1 MINFIVNILSVPP
14 LRYPEKWKP
23 AFLAMQLGFI
33 AGGVG
38 LIGRDFLFYLTIQN
52 WEPLVL
58 SELFFA
64 SFIAF
69 GFILHTLGFA
79 KFGVILSCIAGVGSA
94 TAFIFLIGW
103 NSFFH
108 LWYINLAILIIAVPL
123 DIRLKS
129 FLALVFISI
138 YSYMFISF
146 SEMEPLYKINDLTE
160 SIIGVSN
167 IVGSLLVLGLPM
179 GMYSIFLEQ
188 ERNKSEKLLH
198 NIMPKS
204 IAEKLKNNIK
214 TISMDNPEIS
224 VLFADI
230 VSFTE
235 MSEKISS
242 EKIVGFLNDMF
253 SQFDDLTETYG
264 VEKIKTIGDS
274 YMVVSGMPVQKE
286 DHALTLFNLAK
297 EMIKISAQ
305 FKDHNGNPIKL
316 RIGINSGP
324 AISGVIGKSKFAFD
338 VWGDTINTALA
349 PTFSAC
355 LARRIASEVLF
366 DPAPAMTGTRPAASV
381 TVISITSS
389 CSSWDKV
396 GDSPVVP
403 TGTNP
408 CTPCC
413 ICQLTRSRR
422 AILSI

>member
-123 DIRLKS
+123 DIRLKA

-274 YMVVSGMPVQKE
+274 YMVVSGMPVQRE

-338 VWGDTINTALA
+338 VWGDTINTAARLESYGS
-349 PTFSAC
+349 PDCIHMSKNTFDLVDYKDSN
-355 LARRIASEVLF
+355 LERKTIQIRGKGLMDTVLVH
-366 DPAPAMTGTRPAASV
+366 T
-381 TVISITSS
+381 
-389 CSSWDKV
+389 
-396 GDSPVVP
+396 
-403 TGTNP
+403 
-408 CTPCC
+408 
-413 ICQLTRSRR
+413 
-422 AILSI
+422 

>member
-14 LRYPEKWKP
+14 LRYPQKWKP

-123 DIRLKS
+123 DIRLKA

-274 YMVVSGMPVQKE
+274 YMVVSGMPVQRE

-338 VWGDTINTALA
+338 VWGDTINTAARLESYGT
-349 PTFSAC
+349 PDCIHMSKNTFDLVNYKDSNIERKTIQIRGKG
-355 LARRIASEVLF
+355 LMDTVL
-366 DPAPAMTGTRPAASV
+366 V
-381 TVISITSS
+381 H
-389 CSSWDKV
+389 
-396 GDSPVVP
+396 
-403 TGTNP
+403 N
-408 CTPCC
+408 
-413 ICQLTRSRR
+413 
-422 AILSI
+422 

>member
-1 MINFIVNILSVPP
+1 MINFFVNILSVPP

-123 DIRLKS
+123 DIRLKA

-338 VWGDTINTALA
+338 VWGDTINTAARLESYGT
-349 PTFSAC
+349 PDCIHMSKNTFDLVNYKDSNIERKTIQIRGKG
-355 LARRIASEVLF
+355 LMDTVLVH
-366 DPAPAMTGTRPAASV
+366 T
-381 TVISITSS
+381 
-389 CSSWDKV
+389 
-396 GDSPVVP
+396 
-403 TGTNP
+403 
-408 CTPCC
+408 
-413 ICQLTRSRR
+413 
-422 AILSI
+422 

>member
-160 SIIGVSN
+160 SVIGVSN

-179 GMYSIFLEQ
+179 GTYSIFLEQ

-338 VWGDTINTALA
+338 VWGDTINTAARLESYGS
-349 PTFSAC
+349 PDCIHMSKNTFDLVNYKDSNIERKTIQIRGKG
-355 LARRIASEVLF
+355 LMDTVLVH
-366 DPAPAMTGTRPAASV
+366 T
-381 TVISITSS
+381 
-389 CSSWDKV
+389 
-396 GDSPVVP
+396 
-403 TGTNP
+403 
-408 CTPCC
+408 
-413 ICQLTRSRR
+413 
-422 AILSI
+422 

>member
-38 LIGRDFLFYLTIQN
+38 LVGRDLLFYLTIQN

-123 DIRLKS
+123 DIRLKA

-274 YMVVSGMPVQKE
+274 YMVVSGMPVQRE

-338 VWGDTINTALA
+338 VWGDTINTAARLESYGS
-349 PTFSAC
+349 PDCIHMSKNTFNLLNYKDSNIERKTIQIRGKG
-355 LARRIASEVLF
+355 LMETVLVY
-366 DPAPAMTGTRPAASV
+366 T
-381 TVISITSS
+381 
-389 CSSWDKV
+389 
-396 GDSPVVP
+396 
-403 TGTNP
+403 
-408 CTPCC
+408 
-413 ICQLTRSRR
+413 
-422 AILSI
+422 

>member
-94 TAFIFLIGW
+94 SAFIFLIGW

-123 DIRLKS
+123 DIRLKA

-338 VWGDTINTALA
+338 VWGDTINTAARLESYGT
-349 PTFSAC
+349 PDCIHMSKNTFDLVNYKDSNIERKTIQIRGKG
-355 LARRIASEVLF
+355 LMDTVLVH
-366 DPAPAMTGTRPAASV
+366 T
-381 TVISITSS
+381 
-389 CSSWDKV
+389 
-396 GDSPVVP
+396 
-403 TGTNP
+403 
-408 CTPCC
+408 
-413 ICQLTRSRR
+413 
-422 AILSI
+422 

>member
-123 DIRLKS
+123 DIRLKA

-253 SQFDDLTETYG
+253 SQFDELTETYG

-274 YMVVSGMPVQKE
+274 YMVVSGMPVQRE

-338 VWGDTINTALA
+338 VWGDTINTAARLESYGT
-349 PTFSAC
+349 PDCIHMSKNTFDLVNYKDSNIERKTIQIRGKG
-355 LARRIASEVLF
+355 LMDTVL
-366 DPAPAMTGTRPAASV
+366 V
-381 TVISITSS
+381 HI
-389 CSSWDKV
+389 
-396 GDSPVVP
+396 
-403 TGTNP
+403 
-408 CTPCC
+408 
-413 ICQLTRSRR
+413 
-422 AILSI
+422 

>member
-1 MINFIVNILSVPP
+1 MVLVNGFYIMINFFVNILSVPP

-33 AGGVG
+33 AGGIG
-38 LIGRDFLFYLTIQN
+38 LLGRDLLFYLTVQN

-64 SFIAF
+64 SFITI

-79 KFGVILSCIAGVGSA
+79 KFGVILSCLAGVGSA
-94 TAFIFLIGW
+94 TAFIFMIGW

-123 DIRLKS
+123 DIRLKA

-274 YMVVSGMPVQKE
+274 YMVVSGMPVQRE

-305 FKDHNGNPIKL
+305 FKDHNGNSIKL

-338 VWGDTINTALA
+338 VWGDTINTAARLESYGS
-349 PTFSAC
+349 PDCIHMSKNTFDLVNYKDSNIEHKTIQVRGKG
-355 LARRIASEVLF
+355 LMETVLVY
-366 DPAPAMTGTRPAASV
+366 T
-381 TVISITSS
+381 
-389 CSSWDKV
+389 
-396 GDSPVVP
+396 
-403 TGTNP
+403 
-408 CTPCC
+408 
-413 ICQLTRSRR
+413 
-422 AILSI
+422 

>member
-1 MINFIVNILSVPP
+1 MNISSVPP

-33 AGGVG
+33 AGGIG
-38 LIGRDFLFYLTIQN
+38 LLGRDLLFYLTVQN

-64 SFIAF
+64 SFITI

-79 KFGVILSCIAGVGSA
+79 KFGVILSCLAGVGSA
-94 TAFIFLIGW
+94 TAFIFMIGW

-123 DIRLKS
+123 DIRLKA

-274 YMVVSGMPVQKE
+274 YMVVSGMPIQRE

-316 RIGINSGP
+316 RIGINPGP

-338 VWGDTINTALA
+338 VWGDTINTAARLESYGS
-349 PTFSAC
+349 PDCIHMSKNTFDLVNYKDSNIEHKTIQVRGKG
-355 LARRIASEVLF
+355 LMETVLVY
-366 DPAPAMTGTRPAASV
+366 T
-381 TVISITSS
+381 
-389 CSSWDKV
+389 
-396 GDSPVVP
+396 
-403 TGTNP
+403 
-408 CTPCC
+408 
-413 ICQLTRSRR
+413 
-422 AILSI
+422 

>member
-123 DIRLKS
+123 DIRLKA

-160 SIIGVSN
+160 SVIGVSN

-253 SQFDDLTETYG
+253 SQFDDLTETCG

-274 YMVVSGMPVQKE
+274 YMVVSGMPVQRE

-338 VWGDTINTALA
+338 VWGDTINTAARLESYGT
-349 PTFSAC
+349 PDCIHMSKNTFDLVNYKDSNIERKTIQIRGKG
-355 LARRIASEVLF
+355 LMDTVLVH
-366 DPAPAMTGTRPAASV
+366 T
-381 TVISITSS
+381 
-389 CSSWDKV
+389 
-396 GDSPVVP
+396 
-403 TGTNP
+403 
-408 CTPCC
+408 
-413 ICQLTRSRR
+413 
-422 AILSI
+422 

>member
-123 DIRLKS
+123 DIRLKA

-274 YMVVSGMPVQKE
+274 YMVVSGMPVQRE
-286 DHALTLFNLAK
+286 DHAIILFNLAK

-338 VWGDTINTALA
+338 VWGDTINTAARLESYGT
-349 PTFSAC
+349 PDCIHMSKNTFDLVNYKDSNIERKTIQIRGKG
-355 LARRIASEVLF
+355 LMDTVLVH
-366 DPAPAMTGTRPAASV
+366 T
-381 TVISITSS
+381 
-389 CSSWDKV
+389 
-396 GDSPVVP
+396 
-403 TGTNP
+403 
-408 CTPCC
+408 
-413 ICQLTRSRR
+413 
-422 AILSI
+422 

>member
-123 DIRLKS
+123 DIRLKA

-338 VWGDTINTALA
+338 VWGDTINTAARLESYGT
-349 PTFSAC
+349 PDCIHMSKNTFDLVNYKDSNIERKTIQIRGKG
-355 LARRIASEVLF
+355 LMDTVL
-366 DPAPAMTGTRPAASV
+366 V
-381 TVISITSS
+381 H
-389 CSSWDKV
+389 
-396 GDSPVVP
+396 
-403 TGTNP
+403 N
-408 CTPCC
+408 
-413 ICQLTRSRR
+413 
-422 AILSI
+422 

>member
-1 MINFIVNILSVPP
+1 MINFIVNIISVPP

-38 LIGRDFLFYLTIQN
+38 LIGRDFLFYLTTQN

-123 DIRLKS
+123 DIRLKA

-274 YMVVSGMPVQKE
+274 YMVVSGMPVQRE

-338 VWGDTINTALA
+338 VWGDTINTAARLESYGS
-349 PTFSAC
+349 PDCIHMSKNTFDLVNYKDSNIERKTIQIRGKG
-355 LARRIASEVLF
+355 LMDTVLVH
-366 DPAPAMTGTRPAASV
+366 T
-381 TVISITSS
+381 
-389 CSSWDKV
+389 
-396 GDSPVVP
+396 
-403 TGTNP
+403 
-408 CTPCC
+408 
-413 ICQLTRSRR
+413 
-422 AILSI
+422 

>member
-1 MINFIVNILSVPP
+1 MINFIVNIISVPP

-123 DIRLKS
+123 DIRLKA

-160 SIIGVSN
+160 SVIGVSN

-274 YMVVSGMPVQKE
+274 YMVVSGMPVQRE

-338 VWGDTINTALA
+338 VWGDTINTAARLESYGS
-349 PTFSAC
+349 PDCIHMSKNTFDLVNYKDSNIERKTIQIRGKG
-355 LARRIASEVLF
+355 LMETVLVYTKF
-366 DPAPAMTGTRPAASV
+366 
-381 TVISITSS
+381 
-389 CSSWDKV
+389 
-396 GDSPVVP
+396 
-403 TGTNP
+403 
-408 CTPCC
+408 
-413 ICQLTRSRR
+413 
-422 AILSI
+422 

>member
-1 MINFIVNILSVPP
+1 MINFFVNILSVPP

-33 AGGVG
+33 AGGIG
-38 LIGRDFLFYLTIQN
+38 LLGRDLLFYLTVQN

-64 SFIAF
+64 SFITI
-69 GFILHTLGFA
+69 GFISHTLGFA
-79 KFGVILSCIAGVGSA
+79 KFGVILSCVAGVGSA
-94 TAFIFLIGW
+94 TAFIFMIGW

-123 DIRLKS
+123 NIRLKV

-230 VSFTE
+230 VSFTA

-253 SQFDDLTETYG
+253 SQFDDLTERYG

-274 YMVVSGMPVQKE
+274 YMVVSGMPDQRE

-305 FKDHNGNPIKL
+305 FKDHNGNSIKL

-338 VWGDTINTALA
+338 VWGDTINTAARLESYGS
-349 PTFSAC
+349 PDCIHMSKNTFDLVNYKDSNIERKTIQIRGKG
-355 LARRIASEVLF
+355 LMETVLIY
-366 DPAPAMTGTRPAASV
+366 T
-381 TVISITSS
+381 
-389 CSSWDKV
+389 
-396 GDSPVVP
+396 
-403 TGTNP
+403 
-408 CTPCC
+408 
-413 ICQLTRSRR
+413 
-422 AILSI
+422 

>member
-14 LRYPEKWKP
+14 LRYPQKWKP

-123 DIRLKS
+123 DIRLKA

-338 VWGDTINTALA
+338 VWGDTINTAARLESYGS
-349 PTFSAC
+349 PDCIHMSKNTFDLVNYKDSNIERKTIQIRGKG
-355 LARRIASEVLF
+355 LMDTVLVH
-366 DPAPAMTGTRPAASV
+366 T
-381 TVISITSS
+381 
-389 CSSWDKV
+389 
-396 GDSPVVP
+396 
-403 TGTNP
+403 
-408 CTPCC
+408 
-413 ICQLTRSRR
+413 
-422 AILSI
+422 

>member
-123 DIRLKS
+123 DIRLKA

-338 VWGDTINTALA
+338 VWGDTINTAARLESYGS
-349 PTFSAC
+349 PDCIHMSKNTFD
-355 LARRIASEVLF
+355 LVNY
-366 DPAPAMTGTRPAASV
+366 
-381 TVISITSS
+381 
-389 CSSWDKV
+389 K
-396 GDSPVVP
+396 DSNIERK
-403 TGTNP
+403 TIQIRGKGLMDT
-408 CTPCC
+408 
-413 ICQLTRSRR
+413 
-422 AILSI
+422 ILVHT

>member
-160 SIIGVSN
+160 SVIGVSN

-274 YMVVSGMPVQKE
+274 YMVVSGMPVQRE

-338 VWGDTINTALA
+338 VWGDTINTAARLESYGS
-349 PTFSAC
+349 PDCIHMSKNTFDLVNYKDSNIERKTIQIRGKG
-355 LARRIASEVLF
+355 LMDTVLVH
-366 DPAPAMTGTRPAASV
+366 T
-381 TVISITSS
+381 
-389 CSSWDKV
+389 
-396 GDSPVVP
+396 
-403 TGTNP
+403 
-408 CTPCC
+408 
-413 ICQLTRSRR
+413 
-422 AILSI
+422 

>member
-123 DIRLKS
+123 DIRLKA

-338 VWGDTINTALA
+338 VWGDTINTAARLESYGT
-349 PTFSAC
+349 PDCIHMSKNTFDLVNYKDSKIERKTIQIRGKG
-355 LARRIASEVLF
+355 LMDTVLVH
-366 DPAPAMTGTRPAASV
+366 T
-381 TVISITSS
+381 
-389 CSSWDKV
+389 
-396 GDSPVVP
+396 
-403 TGTNP
+403 
-408 CTPCC
+408 
-413 ICQLTRSRR
+413 
-422 AILSI
+422 

>member
-14 LRYPEKWKP
+14 LRYPQKWKP

-38 LIGRDFLFYLTIQN
+38 LIGRDFLFYLTTQN
-52 WEPLVL
+52 WEPLIL

-123 DIRLKS
+123 DIRLKA

-274 YMVVSGMPVQKE
+274 YMVVSGMPVQRE

-338 VWGDTINTALA
+338 VWGDTINTAARLESYGS
-349 PTFSAC
+349 PDCIHMSKNTFDLVNYKDSNIERKTIQIRGKG
-355 LARRIASEVLF
+355 LMDTVLVY
-366 DPAPAMTGTRPAASV
+366 T
-381 TVISITSS
+381 
-389 CSSWDKV
+389 
-396 GDSPVVP
+396 
-403 TGTNP
+403 
-408 CTPCC
+408 
-413 ICQLTRSRR
+413 
-422 AILSI
+422 

>member
-1 MINFIVNILSVPP
+1 MINFFVNILSVPP

-33 AGGVG
+33 AGGIG
-38 LIGRDFLFYLTIQN
+38 LLGRDLLFYLTVQN

-64 SFIAF
+64 SFITI

-79 KFGVILSCIAGVGSA
+79 KFGVILSCLAGVGSA
-94 TAFIFLIGW
+94 TAFIFMIGW

-146 SEMEPLYKINDLTE
+146 SEMEPLYNINDLTE
-160 SIIGVSN
+160 SVIGVSN

-253 SQFDDLTETYG
+253 SQFDDLTDTYG

-338 VWGDTINTALA
+338 VWGDTINTAARLESYGT
-349 PTFSAC
+349 PDCIHMSKNTFDLVNYKDSNIERKTIQIRGKG
-355 LARRIASEVLF
+355 LMDTVLVH
-366 DPAPAMTGTRPAASV
+366 T
-381 TVISITSS
+381 
-389 CSSWDKV
+389 
-396 GDSPVVP
+396 
-403 TGTNP
+403 
-408 CTPCC
+408 
-413 ICQLTRSRR
+413 
-422 AILSI
+422 

>member
-38 LIGRDFLFYLTIQN
+38 LIGRDFLFYLTTQN

-160 SIIGVSN
+160 SVIGVSN

-338 VWGDTINTALA
+338 VWGDTINTAARLESYGS
-349 PTFSAC
+349 PDCIHMSKNTFDLVDYKDSN
-355 LARRIASEVLF
+355 LERKTIQIRGKGLMDTVLVH
-366 DPAPAMTGTRPAASV
+366 T
-381 TVISITSS
+381 
-389 CSSWDKV
+389 
-396 GDSPVVP
+396 
-403 TGTNP
+403 
-408 CTPCC
+408 
-413 ICQLTRSRR
+413 
-422 AILSI
+422 

>member
-1 MINFIVNILSVPP
+1 MITFIVNILSVPP

-123 DIRLKS
+123 DIRLKA

-338 VWGDTINTALA
+338 VWGDTINTAARLESYGT
-349 PTFSAC
+349 PDCIHMSKNTFDLVNYKDSNIERKTIQIRGKG
-355 LARRIASEVLF
+355 LMDTVLVH
-366 DPAPAMTGTRPAASV
+366 T
-381 TVISITSS
+381 
-389 CSSWDKV
+389 
-396 GDSPVVP
+396 
-403 TGTNP
+403 
-408 CTPCC
+408 
-413 ICQLTRSRR
+413 
-422 AILSI
+422 